1 MKSFA
6 DLKSLRGTLKDHE
19 QERAA
24 AAAEKA
30 RRDRIAVQEA
40 NLFRNSVGDVKPML
54 QKEVLR
60 PAPPA
65 APLTPRQQE
74 VEDQAV
80 LRESLSDLF
89 EVDTYMEED
98 PALSFTRNGVG
109 SDVVRKLRKGHWPVQ
124 AELDLHGLRRDDA
137 RDQIGEFLRQAVQR
151 NYRCVSVIHGKG
163 LGSRG
168 QEPVLKSMVHS
179 WLVQKDDVIAFC
191 AARPSGG
198 GDGALVV
205 LLKAALHIPR

>member
-19 QERAA
+19 QERAV

-30 RRDRIAVQEA
+30 KRERVAAQEA
-40 NLFRNSVGDVKPML
+40 NLFRNSVGDVKPMP
-54 QKEVLR
+54 QKEQLQR
-60 PAPPA
+60 PPA

-89 EVDTYMEED
+89 EVDALMEED
-98 PALSFTRNGVG
+98 PALSYTRSGVG
-109 SDVVRKLRKGHWPVQ
+109 NDVVRKLRKAHWPVQ

-137 RDQIGEFLRQAVQR
+137 RDQIGEFLRQAAQR
-151 NYRCVSVIHGKG
+151 NYRCVRVIHGKG
-163 LGSRG
+163 LGSKG

-179 WLVQKDDVIAFC
+179 WLVQKDNVIAFC
-191 AARPSGG
+191 AARPSDG

-205 LLKAALHIPR
+205 LLKAALQTPRY

>member
-19 QERAA
+19 QERAV

-30 RRDRIAVQEA
+30 KRERVAAQEA
-40 NLFRNSVGDVKPML
+40 NLFRNSVGDVKPMP
-54 QKEVLR
+54 QKEQLQR
-60 PAPPA
+60 PPA

-89 EVDTYMEED
+89 EVDALMEED
-98 PALSFTRNGVG
+98 PALSYTRSGVG
-109 SDVVRKLRKGHWPVQ
+109 NDVVRKLRKVHWPVQ

-137 RDQIGEFLRQAVQR
+137 RDQIGEFLRQAAQR
-151 NYRCVSVIHGKG
+151 NYRCVRVIHGKG
-163 LGSRG
+163 LGSKG

-191 AARPSGG
+191 AARPSDG

-205 LLKAALHIPR
+205 LLKAALQTPRY